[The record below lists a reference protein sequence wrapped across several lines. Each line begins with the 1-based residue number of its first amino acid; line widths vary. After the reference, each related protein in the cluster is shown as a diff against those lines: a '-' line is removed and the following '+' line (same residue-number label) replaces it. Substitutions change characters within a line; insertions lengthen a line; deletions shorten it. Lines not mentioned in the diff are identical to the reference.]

1 MQSKRR
7 VSVVS
12 VTSAGILDRHTVS
25 GNCKTAKL
33 TIEPTIHT
41 GLRRAS
47 VGRYLFNK
55 PSLFYSSSP
64 YATQR
69 NFRSLIYVRKSFT
82 TNEVWEGRK
91 AEFCVQVEGQK
102 KSRPVSNGT
111 GWMKK
116 RKVDLYSDVVVGIIH
131 KFQCQGT

>member
-47 VGRYLFNK
+47 VGRYLFKK

-82 TNEVWEGRK
+82 TNEVCEGRK

-102 KSRPVSNGT
+102 KKSSSQQWDRMDEETEGRFVFRCGRWYYT
-111 GWMKK
+111 
-116 RKVDLYSDVVVGIIH
+116 
-131 KFQCQGT
+131 